1 VRAYAATHGSGYA
14 VVLFNLS
21 ETASIPVK
29 VGVDAMT
36 SGSGATITTY
46 GKAQYDNSQQNVWT
60 GPVTQNV
67 GAWQHTVPVTLP
79 PWSMNVVILNP

>member
-1 VRAYAATHGSGYA
+1 MA
-14 VVLFNLS
+14 
-21 ETASIPVK
+21 
-29 VGVDAMT
+29 

-60 GPVTQNV
+60 GPVSQSV

-79 PWSMNVVILNP
+79 PWSMNVVLLAP